1 MSERLDKIYEAHCM
15 PRQTTKAAFYLG
27 YEVSGCYTEAEEDDS
42 GSAIAV
48 NVMKDGN
55 LCWSANKV
63 DILFELA
70 LREG

>member
-1 MSERLDKIYEAHCM
+1 MYTSKDDMMILFTRTFGVM
-15 PRQTTKAAFYLG
+15 T
-27 YEVSGCYTEAEEDDS
+27 SGCYTEVEENDS

-70 LREG
+70 LREE

>member
-1 MSERLDKIYEAHCM
+1 MA
-15 PRQTTKAAFYLG
+15 
-27 YEVSGCYTEAEEDDS
+27 VEEDDS

-70 LREG
+70 LREE